1 MTNRPSFSPLRIVT
15 LLVLCNVAMADE
27 NKAVQPQV
35 ERFIGCPVYRDT
47 DAGRKSGCW
56 LVDDPSTGTRY
67 DVTAGRLKPILG
79 QMILVEGAVSQQD
92 PKLCGGVILEPVSVS
107 VLPQACKPYLI
118 PAEGHPGR
126 RFALPANV
134 MQPSSVP
141 RVLPPPPYEPRE
153 YTILFEL
160 NSDFLVY
167 QYSETII
174 ESAVLYTRASK
185 PRRVLIS
192 GYAATHPI
200 EISGQ
205 SIREDI
211 AIARAR
217 AEMVAEAFRRLGVS
231 TSALKLEW
239 KGDAGTAHAD
249 DGLTEA
255 ARRRVEI
262 RIEP

>member
-1 MTNRPSFSPLRIVT
+1 MFRFPFVALRAAAA
-15 LLVLCNVAMADE
+15 LLLGNVAIADE
-27 NKAVQPQV
+27 SKAPQV

-56 LVDDPSTGTRY
+56 LVDDPATGVRY
-67 DVTAGRLKPILG
+67 DVTGGRLKPILG
-79 QMILVEGAVSQQD
+79 QMILVEGAVAQQD
-92 PKLCGGVILEPVSVS
+92 ARLCGGVILEPVSVS
-107 VLPQACKPYLI
+107 VLPQTCKPHLI

-141 RVLPPPPYEPRE
+141 RVLPPPPYEPKT

-174 ESAVLYTRASK
+174 ESAVLYTKASK

-192 GYAATHPI
+192 GYAATRPI
-200 EISGQ
+200 EVSGQ

-217 AEMVAEAFRRLGVS
+217 AQMVAEAFRRLGVPADS
-231 TSALKLEW
+231 LEIEW
-239 KGDAGTAHAD
+239 KSDAETKPAG

>member
-1 MTNRPSFSPLRIVT
+1 MINRPSFTPLHSAV
-15 LLVLCNVAMADE
+15 LLVLCNVATADE
-27 NKAVQPQV
+27 SKTAQPQV

-56 LVDDPSTGTRY
+56 LVDDASTGTRY
-67 DVTAGRLKPILG
+67 DVTGGRLKPILG

-92 PKLCGGVILEPVSVS
+92 PKLCGGIILEPVSVS
-107 VLPQACKPYLI
+107 VLPQTCKPHMI

-153 YTILFEL
+153 YSILFEL

-174 ESAVLYTRASK
+174 ESAVLYTKASK

-192 GYAATHPI
+192 GYAATKPI
-200 EISGQ
+200 EVSGQ
-205 SIREDI
+205 TIREELT
-211 AIARAR
+211 IARAR
-217 AEMVAEAFRRLGVS
+217 AEMVAEAFRRLGVP
-231 TSALKLEW
+231 ANVLKLEW
-239 KGDAGTAHAD
+239 KSDAGTARAD
-249 DGLTEA
+249 DGLTDA

>member
-1 MTNRPSFSPLRIVT
+1 MSNRLSFPVLRAAV
-15 LLVLCNVAMADE
+15 LLSLCNVAVADDS
-27 NKAVQPQV
+27 KATQPQI

-56 LVDDPSTGTRY
+56 LVDDPATGVRY

-107 VLPQACKPYLI
+107 VLPGNCKPHLI

-141 RVLPPPPYEPRE
+141 RVLPPPPYEPRT

-174 ESAVLYTRASK
+174 ESAVLYTKASK
-185 PRRVLIS
+185 PQRVVIS
-192 GYAATHPI
+192 GYAATRPI
-200 EISGQ
+200 QVSGQ
-205 SIREDI
+205 TIREDI

-217 AEMVAEAFRRLGVS
+217 AEMVAEAFRRLGVPAA
-231 TSALKLEW
+231 ALKLEW
-239 KGDAGTAHAD
+239 KSDAGTMQPD